1 MAAAPMAS
9 SPWRGIW
16 SSGRTSSDALVDNAS
31 LIQRA
36 KAVLNPRRI
45 SPSVEAA
52 GVGSALAT
60 DKGNIY
66 VGVCIDAECSLGF
79 CAEHAAIA
87 AMLTAGESTIETI
100 VAVNWDGKILPPC
113 GRCREFIYQV
123 SSKRGNTRIVLQ
135 DKTVLLETLLPEHW
149 RSAIDQHEVER

>member
-1 MAAAPMAS
+1 M
-9 SPWRGIW
+9 
-16 SSGRTSSDALVDNAS
+16 DDAS

-36 KAVLNPRRI
+36 KAVLHPRRI
-45 SPSVEAA
+45 SPSVEAG

-60 DKGNIY
+60 DKGNVY
-66 VGVCIDAECSLGF
+66 VGVCIDAQCSLGF

-87 AMLTAGESTIETI
+87 AMLTADESAIETI

-123 SSKRGNTRIVLQ
+123 SNKRGRTRIILQ
-135 DKTVLLETLLPEHW
+135 DKVVLLETLLPEHW
-149 RSAIDQHEVER
+149 RSAIEQPEAER